1 MKILISLYYT
11 VIFANKHA
19 QNIFIKGIHKE
30 CCMWVE
36 KDKQKTKT
44 KIKIFKLFKIQTVPL
59 KKKKKKIMKDN
70 GWKKQGRILV
80 LESTVYCRYIFM

>member
-36 KDKQKTKT
+36 KDKQKKQ
-44 KIKIFKLFKIQTVPL
+44 KQKLKYSNFLKFKQCRLLRAHVEQCARS
-59 KKKKKKIMKDN
+59 KKI
-70 GWKKQGRILV
+70 
-80 LESTVYCRYIFM
+80 

>member
-19 QNIFIKGIHKE
+19 QTIFIKGIHKE

-44 KIKIFKLFKIQTVPL
+44 KI
-59 KKKKKKIMKDN
+59 
-70 GWKKQGRILV
+70 
-80 LESTVYCRYIFM
+80 